1 MAQHD
6 LFLECFP
13 LNLEEIPPLA
23 AYDLRLTESTAGLA
37 NAAGMELAQ
46 QISQHLPGD
55 WVYAAG
61 RILTNDPADVEAIDT
76 VLESIRSSSAR
87 VLASVVG
94 LIPLDDWQPD
104 ATSAAEYVLQ
114 TSIQGHLSEI
124 RETLLS
130 LGTRIRNGYVLREPR
145 LRAWEVAG
153 YPAVSLS
160 IRSNL
165 LYDRNLQQ
173 YIEEHSPEDALGLR
187 VMDRTPAANVATVEK
202 ILGTVAEQRES
213 LLQQDRRG
221 LMPYLLQ
228 NAAESESVVQVSSGD
243 PSSLP
248 ASALRVVIRTQSAED
263 WERFGVDGSQAT
275 KVLRLAPAVR
285 AKIVRTAS
293 DILKNAGIIGNAY
306 NSRSHPERFVQM
318 DFTPSLT
325 FANGRTRPYQAET
338 LATDFIQSGLYAR
351 HPRFSSAPIT
361 LAVINTLDNIASDF
375 MEAMRRQIERDFDFE
390 IEMIRERN
398 VRVVNE
404 KNISS
409 AVRVVEKENPHAV
422 LAFFPDSQT
431 PYDPN
436 YDHLK
441 SLTLGKG
448 IAAQAIYE
456 RTMHNPDA
464 MALIIMGVLA
474 KTGNAP
480 FSLTEPLEFAQL
492 VVGLDVV
499 REHLTRGDRLVVMT
513 RIYRR
518 DGLFMQYFMD
528 HTEIEPNAP
537 VPFSTLQRVFPMMF
551 FKGKTVVVHHD
562 GEYAADIRQMLRKVA
577 DELGSTFHLVEILRQ
592 QVPRLYG
599 LAKQIQ
605 QAPWGSTFLL
615 GNTEAFTVTSAPA
628 ADRTAL
634 PLRIRIERGALTIEQ
649 AVYSVLAW
657 TLLHYGAQE
666 QLALPVTIQHA
677 SDLAEWLRRGMLP
690 QNQQG
695 DIPFWL

>member
-1 MAQHD
+1 
-6 LFLECFP
+6 ECFP
-13 LNLEEIPPLA
+13 LNLEAIPPLA
-23 AYDLRLTESTAGLA
+23 AYNLRLLDS
-37 NAAGMELAQ
+37 AASWTQTQGIELAQ
-46 QISQHLPGD
+46 SFSRQLPGD

-61 RILTNDPADVEAIDT
+61 RILTNDPAEPETIDT
-76 VLESIRSSSAR
+76 ILEKNRSNSAQ
-87 VLASVVG
+87 VAAVAELV
-94 LIPLDDWQPD
+94 PLVDWQPD
-104 ATSAAEYVLQ
+104 AISAAEYVLQ
-114 TSIQGHLSEI
+114 TSIQAHISEI

-153 YPAVSLS
+153 YPAISIS

-173 YIEEHSPEDALGLR
+173 YIEEHSPEDSVGLR
-187 VMDRTPAANVATVEK
+187 VMDRTPVAQVATVEK
-202 ILGTVAEQRES
+202 VLGTVAQQREA
-213 LLQQDRRG
+213 LLQEDHQG
-221 LMPYLLQ
+221 IMQHLLQ
-228 NAAESESVVQVSSGD
+228 HAADHESVVQVSGGQITH
-243 PSSLP
+243 LP
-248 ASALRVVIRTQSAED
+248 ASALRVVIRTQSRED
-263 WERFGVDGSQAT
+263 WERFGVDGTQAVH
-275 KVLRLAPAVR
+275 VLRLAPAVR

-293 DILKNAGIIGNAY
+293 DILKNAGIIENAY
-306 NSRSHPERFVQM
+306 NSRTHPERFVQM

-325 FANGRTRPYQAET
+325 FAEGRVRPYQAET
-338 LATDFIQSGLYAR
+338 LAADFLQNGLYAR
-351 HPRFSSAPIT
+351 HPRFKSAPIT
-361 LAVINTLDNIASDF
+361 LAMINTLDNIASDF

-390 IEMIRERN
+390 IEMIRERT
-398 VRVVNE
+398 VRVVSE
-404 KNISS
+404 KNIAS

-431 PYDPN
+431 ERDPN
-436 YDHLK
+436 DEYLK

-448 IAAQAIYE
+448 IASQSIYE
-456 RTMHNPDA
+456 STMHNPDA
-464 MALIIMGVLA
+464 MALVIMGVLA

-480 FSLTEPLEFAQL
+480 FSLTEPLDFAQL

-528 HTEIEPNAP
+528 HTEIEPGAP
-537 VPFSTLQRVFPMMF
+537 VPFSTLQRVFPIMF

-562 GEYAADIRQMLRKVA
+562 GELPADIRQMLHQVA
-577 DELGSTFHLVEILRQ
+577 DGLGASFHPVEILRQ
-592 QVPRLYG
+592 HVPRLYG
-599 LAKQIQ
+599 LAKQIE

-615 GNTEAFTVTSAPA
+615 GATEAFTVTSAPT
-628 ADRTAL
+628 ADRTAQ
-634 PLRIRIERGALTIEQ
+634 PLHIRIERGTLTIEQ

-657 TLLHYGAQE
+657 TLLHYGSQE

-677 SDLAEWLRRGMLP
+677 ADLAEWLKRGMLP
-690 QNQQG
+690 QHQQG

>member
-13 LNLEEIPPLA
+13 LNLESIPPLA
-23 AYDLRLTESTAGLA
+23 AYDLRLTDSAERLLPPAGI
-37 NAAGMELAQ
+37 ELAQ
-46 QISQHLPGD
+46 RLSQQLPGE
-55 WVYAAG
+55 WVFAAG
-61 RILTNDPADVEAIDT
+61 RILTNDPADAETIDT
-76 VLESIRSSSAR
+76 TLGTIRSNAAR
-87 VLASVVG
+87 VASVAE
-94 LIPLDDWQPD
+94 LIPLVDWQPD
-104 ATSAAEYVLQ
+104 AISAAEYVLQ
-114 TSIQGHLSEI
+114 TSIQAHLSEM

-130 LGTRIRNGYVLREPR
+130 LGTRIKNGYVLREPR

-153 YPAVSLS
+153 YPAISVS

-173 YIEEHSPEDALGLR
+173 YIEEHSPEDAIGLR
-187 VMDRTPAANVATVEK
+187 VMDRTPAARVATVEK
-202 ILGTVAEQRES
+202 ILGTVVDQREM
-213 LLQQDRRG
+213 LLQEDRQG
-221 LMPYLLQ
+221 IMQYLLQ
-228 NAAESESVVQVSSGD
+228 HAAESESVVQVSGGELN
-243 PSSLP
+243 SLP
-248 ASALRVVIRTQSAED
+248 ASALRVVIRTQSADD
-263 WERFGVDGSQAT
+263 WERFGVDGSQAAN
-275 KVLRLAPAVR
+275 VLRLAPAVR

-293 DILKNAGIIGNAY
+293 DILKNAGIIENAY
-306 NSRSHPERFVQM
+306 NSRTHPERFVQM

-325 FANGRTRPYQAET
+325 FADGKVRPYQAET
-338 LATDFIQSGLYAR
+338 LAADFLQSGLYAR
-351 HPRFSSAPIT
+351 HPRFKSAPIT
-361 LAVINTLDNIASDF
+361 LAVINTLDSIASDF

-390 IEMIRERN
+390 IEMIRERT

-404 KNISS
+404 KNIAS

-431 PYDPN
+431 AQDPN
-436 YDHLK
+436 NEYLK

-448 IAAQAIYE
+448 IASQSIYE
-456 RTMHNPDA
+456 KTMHNPDA
-464 MALIIMGVLA
+464 MALVIMGVLA

-480 FSLTEPLEFAQL
+480 FSLTEPLDFAQL

-499 REHLTRGDRLVVMT
+499 REQLTRGDRLVVMT

-518 DGLFMQYFMD
+518 DGLFMQYFME
-528 HTEIEPNAP
+528 HVEIEKNAP

-562 GEYAADIRQMLRKVA
+562 GELPTDIRQMLHQVA
-577 DELGSTFHLVEILRQ
+577 DELGATFHPVEILRQ
-592 QVPRLYG
+592 HVPRLYG
-599 LAKQIQ
+599 LASQIE

-615 GNTEAFTVTSAPA
+615 GATEAFAVTSAPA
-628 ADRTAL
+628 ADRTAQ
-634 PLRIRIERGALTIEQ
+634 PLHIRVAGGALTIEQ

-677 SDLAEWLRRGMLP
+677 ADLAEWLKRGMLP
-690 QNQQG
+690 QHQQG